1 MPHTFHLTIR
11 TPDEN
16 IFDADVIS
24 VRLMSELGAMTVLA
38 KHASLTASVL
48 FTPIYIKTE
57 HAEEEFMARRG
68 ILYFSN
74 EENKAVLLCLTVEK
88 KMEMSYTTAEEY
100 LKFIKEKLSK
110 GENLSEF
117 QLIHLKTEKMA
128 VERQIEQLK
137 QFKTPSA
144 KT

>member
-1 MPHTFHLTIR
+1 MSHTFHLTIR

-16 IFDADVIS
+16 IFDGSVIS
-24 VRLMSELGAMTVLA
+24 VRLMSELGTMTVLA
-38 KHASLTASVL
+38 KHASLTATVL
-48 FTPIYIKTE
+48 FSPVYIKTE
-57 HAEEEFMARRG
+57 HTEEEFMARRG
-68 ILYFSN
+68 ILYISN
-74 EENKAVLLCLTVEK
+74 EENKAVLLCLAAPK

-100 LKFIKEKLSK
+100 LKFIEKKLSK

-117 QLIHLKTEKMA
+117 QLVHLKTEKMA
-128 VERQIEQLK
+128 VERQMEQLK